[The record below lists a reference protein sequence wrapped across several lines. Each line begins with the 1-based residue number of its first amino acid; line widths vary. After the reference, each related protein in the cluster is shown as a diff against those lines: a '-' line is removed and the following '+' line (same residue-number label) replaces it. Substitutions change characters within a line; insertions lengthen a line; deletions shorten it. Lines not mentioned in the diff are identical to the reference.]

1 MYIFFPVKFCFKT
14 KKPGYIIAK
23 SPTTIHVLQSSDYCG
38 CEGLYSGA
46 AKQQTPVPNIS
57 PSYRNI
63 PQLKKHTQNISE
75 QTQALHTALS
85 NPSIQQHST
94 QWNSWGIQL
103 VVKPCT
109 QEHPMIQNILSYSGD
124 ILQWGYPTA
133 GIFYN
138 WNDPT
143 EGISYTV
150 LYRDITYSKDTLQQ
164 RNYIV
169 CISFI
174 RCPTAE
180 IYPTEGYPTE
190 GISNIGGILQ
200 QTDIL
205 QQISTVHV
213 TVGMLSYA
221 VSMRISNFIVLIWHS
236 YNNSYYLYNHS

>member
-14 KKPGYIIAK
+14 KKPGYTIAK

-46 AKQQTPVPNIS
+46 AKQHTPVPNIS

-94 QWNSWGIQL
+94 EWNSWGIQL

-150 LYRDITYSKDTLQQ
+150 LYRDITYSKDTLQ
-164 RNYIV
+164 
-169 CISFI
+169 
-174 RCPTAE
+174 
-180 IYPTEGYPTE
+180 TECAY
-190 GISNIGGILQ
+190 
-200 QTDIL
+200 
-205 QQISTVHV
+205 
-213 TVGMLSYA
+213 LS
-221 VSMRISNFIVLIWHS
+221 
-236 YNNSYYLYNHS
+236 

>member
-1 MYIFFPVKFCFKT
+1 MQFETQKICMVSRSKVLLNVNFYHIFLCEGFPQEKWSFFVLGGEETSETQVGLMQLSIIIKFPVKFCFKT

-23 SPTTIHVLQSSDYCG
+23 SPTTIHILQSSDYCG

-94 QWNSWGIQL
+94 EWNSWGIQL

-109 QEHPMIQNILSYSGD
+109 QGHPMIQNILSYSGD

-133 GIFYN
+133 GMFYN

-143 EGISYTV
+143 EGISYTGI
-150 LYRDITYSKDTLQQ
+150 L
-164 RNYIV
+164 
-169 CISFI
+169 
-174 RCPTAE
+174 PTAK
-180 IYPTEGYPTE
+180 I
-190 GISNIGGILQ
+190 
-200 QTDIL
+200 
-205 QQISTVHV
+205 
-213 TVGMLSYA
+213 
-221 VSMRISNFIVLIWHS
+221 
-236 YNNSYYLYNHS
+236 LYNRETI